1 MTEFMARG
9 LLRID
14 KPIIRGRGTGF
25 IMGARS
31 GTFSKSESVENTAR
45 LRNWKLSRR
54 GVWRCASAAAW
65 LLFGGGYFS
74 LHAATL
80 PAGFTESQ
88 WGSDMSGAPTA
99 MAFAPDGRLFVC
111 LQDGHLRVIDKNGV
125 LLANSFVTLTVDSNG
140 ERGLLGVAFDPNF
153 ASNHYVYVYHTV
165 PGSTAHNRISRF
177 TANGDVAVANSEFV
191 VVDLDNLSS
200 ATNHNGGAIHFG
212 PDGKLYAGVGE
223 NADGAN
229 SQSLSNRLGKML
241 RINSDGT
248 IPSDNP
254 ASFPGI
260 SGSTSGA
267 NRAIWAVGLRNPFT
281 FAFQPGTTRLFI
293 NDVGQSTWEEINNGV
308 VGSNYGWPTAEGP
321 ASPPNPNFRDP
332 IFYYGHGSSST
343 TGCAIVGG
351 AFYNPPVL
359 QFPSSFVGKYFFADL
374 CSGWI
379 RVLNPSNNTA
389 SDFASGISNPVDL
402 HVGPDGALYYLT
414 HGGQVFRIEA
424 TPSQAMNISTRAR
437 VETGD
442 NVMIDGFI
450 VTGNAAKK
458 VIIRA
463 IGPSLS
469 RQGLS
474 GVLADPTLELHAG
487 NGALLQSNDNWQ
499 DNPSQALQ
507 ISASGL
513 APSNNLESAII
524 ATLQPGNYTAIV
536 RGKNSGQ
543 GIALAEVYDLDPAA
557 DSQLGNISGRADVQ
571 TNNDVMIGGFIIGN
585 NIGATNVIIRAIGPS
600 LAEHGL
606 SNLLADPTL
615 ELRDGNGALV
625 RSNDN
630 WQDDPNQAAL
640 IRAANLAP
648 SNSLESAIW
657 ASLAP
662 GNYTAIVR
670 GKNNGVGIG
679 LVEVYSFP

>member
-1 MTEFMARG
+1 LTKEEQEG
-9 LLRID
+9 G
-14 KPIIRGRGTGF
+14 KEF
-25 IMGARS
+25 IMGARPA
-31 GTFSKSESVENTAR
+31 TFSKSGSVQNRGRSHTW
-45 LRNWKLSRR
+45 NLSPRC
-54 GVWRCASAAAW
+54 VWRCASVAAW
-65 LLFGGGYFS
+65 LLFGGGFFS
-74 LHAATL
+74 LTAATL

-88 WGSDMSGAPTA
+88 WGSDMSGGPTA

-111 LQDGHLRVIDKNGV
+111 LQDGHLRVIDKDGV
-125 LLANSFVTLTVDSNG
+125 LLANPFVTLSVDSNG

-165 PGSTAHNRISRF
+165 PGSPAHNRISRF
-177 TANGDVAVANSEFV
+177 TANGDVAVTNTEFV

-212 PDGKLYAGVGE
+212 PDGKLYVGVGE
-223 NADGAN
+223 NANGAN
-229 SQSLSNRLGKML
+229 AQSLSNRLGKIL

-260 SGSTSGA
+260 TGSTSGA

-281 FAFQPGTTRLFI
+281 FAFQSGTTRMFI
-293 NDVGQSTWEEINNGV
+293 NDVGQSTWEEINDGIA
-308 VGSNYGWPTAEGP
+308 GSNYGWPAAEGP

-374 CSGWI
+374 CSGWV
-379 RVLNPSNNTA
+379 RVLDPSSNTA
-389 SDFASGISNPVDL
+389 SDFASGISSPVDL

-414 HGGQVFRIEA
+414 HGGGVFRVQA

-442 NVMIDGFI
+442 NVLIGGFI
-450 VTGNAAKK
+450 ITGNAAKK

-469 RQGLS
+469 QHGLS
-474 GVLADPTLELHAG
+474 DVLADPTLDLYDG
-487 NGALLQSNDNWQ
+487 NSALLQSNDNWQ
-499 DNPSQALQ
+499 DDPSQASQ

-513 APSNNLESAII
+513 APSSNLESAII

-557 DSQLGNISGRADVQ
+557 DSQLGNISGRSYVQ
-571 TNNDVMIGGFIIGN
+571 TNDDVMIGGFIIGN
-585 NIGATNVIIRAIGPS
+585 NIGATKVIVRAIGPS
-600 LAEHGL
+600 LSQSGL
-606 SNLLADPTL
+606 SNVLADPTL
-615 ELRDGNGALV
+615 ELYDGNGALLQ
-625 RSNDN
+625 SNDN
-630 WQDDPNQAAL
+630 WQDDPDQAAR
-640 IRAANLAP
+640 ISSASLAP

-657 ASLAP
+657 ASLVP

-679 LVEVYSFP
+679 IVEVYSFP

>member
-1 MTEFMARG
+1 
-9 LLRID
+9 
-14 KPIIRGRGTGF
+14 
-25 IMGARS
+25 MGAKS
-31 GTFSKSESVENTAR
+31 EMFSKSESVANSGR
-45 LRNWKLSRR
+45 SRNWNFSRHC
-54 GVWRCASAAAW
+54 VWRCICVAAW
-65 LLFGGGYFS
+65 LLFGGGFFS
-74 LHAATL
+74 LQAATL
-80 PAGFTESQ
+80 PSGFTESQ

-125 LLANSFVTLTVDSNG
+125 LLASAFVTLSVDSNG

-248 IPSDNP
+248 IPPDNP

-281 FAFQPGTTRLFI
+281 FAFQPGTTRMFI
-293 NDVGQSTWEEINNGV
+293 NDVGQSTWEEINDGIAD
-308 VGSNYGWPTAEGP
+308 SNYGWPVAEGP
-321 ASPPNPNFRDP
+321 ATPPNPNFRDP

-359 QFPSSFVGKYFFADL
+359 QFPRSFVGKYFFADL

-379 RVLNPSNNTA
+379 RVLNTSNNTA
-389 SDFASGISNPVDL
+389 SDFASGISSPVDL

-414 HGGQVFRIEA
+414 HGGQVFRIQA

-437 VETGD
+437 VETGN
-442 NVMIDGFI
+442 NVLIGGFI
-450 VTGNAAKK
+450 ITGSAAKK

-469 RQGLS
+469 RHGLS
-474 GVLADPTLELHAG
+474 DVLADPTLELHDG
-487 NGALLQSNDNWQ
+487 KGALLQSNDNWQ
-499 DNPSQALQ
+499 NNSSQALQ

-513 APSNNLESAII
+513 APANNLESAIV

-557 DSQLGNISGRADVQ
+557 DSQLGNISARAYVQ
-571 TNNDVMIGGFIIGN
+571 TDNDVMIGGFIIGN

-600 LAEHGL
+600 LAQRGL
-606 SNLLADPTL
+606 SNVLADPTL
-615 ELRDGNGALV
+615 ELRDANGALLQ
-625 RSNDN
+625 SNDN
-630 WQDDPNQAAL
+630 WQDDPDQAAR
-640 IRAANLAP
+640 ISAANLAP

-657 ASLAP
+657 VSLAP
-662 GNYTAIVR
+662 GNYTAIVK

-679 LVEVYSFP
+679 LVEVYSLP

>member
-1 MTEFMARG
+1 
-9 LLRID
+9 
-14 KPIIRGRGTGF
+14 
-25 IMGARS
+25 MGARS
-31 GTFSKSESVENTAR
+31 ATFSKSGLVENR
-45 LRNWKLSRR
+45 GRSHSLNVLRRCL
-54 GVWRCASAAAW
+54 WRCASVAAW
-65 LLFGGGYFS
+65 LVFGGGFFS
-74 LHAATL
+74 LRAATL
-80 PAGFTESQ
+80 PVGFTESQ
-88 WGSDMSGAPTA
+88 WGSDMSGGPTA

-111 LQDGHLRVIDKNGV
+111 LQDGHLRVIDKDGV
-125 LLANSFVTLTVDSNG
+125 LLANPFVTLSVDSNG

-153 ASNHYVYVYHTV
+153 ASNHYVYAYYTV
-165 PGSTAHNRISRF
+165 PGSPAHNRISRF
-177 TANGDVAVANSEFV
+177 TASGDVAVANSEFV

-200 ATNHNGGAIHFG
+200 AINHNGGAIHFG

-223 NADGAN
+223 NANGAN
-229 SQSLSNRLGKML
+229 AQSLSNRLGKIL

-248 IPSDNP
+248 IPLDNP

-260 SGSTSGA
+260 TGSTSGA

-293 NDVGQSTWEEINNGV
+293 NDVGQSTWEEINDGIA
-308 VGSNYGWPTAEGP
+308 GSNYGWPAEEGP

-359 QFPSSFVGKYFFADL
+359 QFPSSFAGKYFFADL
-374 CSGWI
+374 CGGWI
-379 RVLNPSNNTA
+379 RVLDPSSNTA
-389 SDFASGISNPVDL
+389 SDFASGISSPVDL

-414 HGGQVFRIEA
+414 HGGGVFRVQA

-442 NVMIDGFI
+442 NVLIGGFI
-450 VTGNAAKK
+450 ITGNAAKK

-469 RQGLS
+469 QYGLS
-474 GVLADPTLELHAG
+474 DVLADPTLDLHDG

-499 DNPSQALQ
+499 DDPSQASQ

-543 GIALAEVYDLDPAA
+543 GVALAEVYDLDPAA
-557 DSQLGNISGRADVQ
+557 DSQLGNISGRSYVQ
-571 TNNDVMIGGFIIGN
+571 TNDDVMIGGFIIGN
-585 NIGATNVIIRAIGPS
+585 NIGATKVIVRAIGPS
-600 LAEHGL
+600 LSQSGL
-606 SNLLADPTL
+606 SNVLADPTL
-615 ELRDGNGALV
+615 ELYDGNGALLQ
-625 RSNDN
+625 SNDN
-630 WQDDPNQAAL
+630 WQDDPDQAAR
-640 IRAANLAP
+640 ISAAHLAP
-648 SNSLESAIW
+648 SDALESAIW

-679 LVEVYSFP
+679 IVEVYSFP

>member
-1 MTEFMARG
+1 M
-9 LLRID
+9 
-14 KPIIRGRGTGF
+14 
-25 IMGARS
+25 
-31 GTFSKSESVENTAR
+31 
-45 LRNWKLSRR
+45 
-54 GVWRCASAAAW
+54 AAW
-65 LLFGGGYFS
+65 LLFGGGLFS
-74 LHAATL
+74 LLAATL
-80 PAGFTESQ
+80 PTGFTESQ
-88 WGSDMSGAPTA
+88 WGSDLSGAATA
-99 MAFAPDGRLFVC
+99 MDFAPDGRLFVC
-111 LQDGHLRVIDKNGV
+111 LQDGHLRVISKDGV
-125 LLANSFVTLTVDSNG
+125 LLANPFLTLLVDSNG

-153 ASNHYVYVYHTV
+153 TSNHYVYVYHTV
-165 PGSTAHNRISRF
+165 PGSPAHNRISRF

-191 VVDLDNLSS
+191 VVNLDNLSS

-212 PDGKLYAGVGE
+212 PDGKLYVGVGE

-229 SQSLSNRLGKML
+229 SQSLSNRLGKIL

-248 IPSDNP
+248 IPPDNP

-308 VGSNYGWPTAEGP
+308 AGSNYGWPTAEGP
-321 ASPPNPNFRDP
+321 ASPPNPNFQDP

-351 AFYNPPVL
+351 AFYNPTVL
-359 QFPSSFVGKYFFADL
+359 QFPRSFIGKYFFADL

-379 RVLNPSNNTA
+379 RVLNPSSDTA
-389 SDFASGISNPVDL
+389 SDFASGISSPVDL

-414 HGGQVFRIEA
+414 HGGRVFRIEA

-442 NVMIDGFI
+442 KVLIGGFI
-450 VTGNAAKK
+450 IRGSAAKK

-469 RQGLS
+469 RHGLTDF
-474 GVLADPTLELHAG
+474 LADPTLELHDG

-499 DNPSQALQ
+499 DNPSQASQ

-513 APSNNLESAII
+513 APSNNFESAII

-557 DSQLGNISGRADVQ
+557 DSQLGNISGRAYVQ

-600 LAEHGL
+600 LAQRGL

-625 RSNDN
+625 QSNDN
-630 WQDDPNQAAL
+630 WQDDPDQAAR
-640 IRAANLAP
+640 IRAASLAP
-648 SNSLESAIW
+648 SNSLESAVW
-657 ASLAP
+657 ASLVP